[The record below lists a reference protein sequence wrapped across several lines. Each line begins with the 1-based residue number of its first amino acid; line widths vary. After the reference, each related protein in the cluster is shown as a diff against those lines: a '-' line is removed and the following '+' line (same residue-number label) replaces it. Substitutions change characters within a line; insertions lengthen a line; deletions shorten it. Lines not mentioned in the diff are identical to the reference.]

1 MVKAEKITNRM
12 KELNLN
18 KESICAALGISV
30 SSLNNKLHGR
40 TAFTVQEA
48 RDIAEILHFSKEE
61 MLDIFFSK
69 SSQNVN
75 KRKAS
80 NG

>member
-1 MVKAEKITNRM
+1 MVKAQKITDKM

-48 RDIAEILHFSKEE
+48 RDISEILHFSKEE
-61 MLDIFFSK
+61 MLDIFFGI

-75 KRKAS
+75 KRKVV
-80 NG
+80 NV